1 MAAHLNMERRTSM
14 KQATAK
20 RSAGEIDA
28 LFRSLNLETEEQ
40 RSAMRFERF
49 IAEEPHPIH
58 VVVTDST
65 STQVTATEN
74 ERIA

>member
-1 MAAHLNMERRTSM
+1 M

-28 LFRSLNLETEEQ
+28 LFRSLNLETEDQ
-40 RSAMRFERF
+40 RSAMRFEQF
-49 IAEEPHPIH
+49 IAEEPHSIH